1 MGAMTYFMT
10 QIILKQG
17 TRGDHGFMRE
27 VGVVGEGLKECL
39 ELEVRSERVRW
50 PLCGELLQFASDG
63 FGGHWESRH
72 AWEDQ
77 RSFKLMQNGA
87 WSCPGFAWDN
97 PTDHFG
103 TYLPSFNFP
112 RTATIR
118 RKKSSWVNARPSLGK
133 FYTLA
138 FIGDTAGV
146 GLLVLEDRG
155 LTSPAE
161 QIQGANGIPEPAS
174 LGDICIG
181 SAFDISSFLR
191 WARYRPDHRDSGI
204 RLATFTS
211 MCCTLISHHP
221 SLFATCTWSP
231 HQTRG
236 VNKLLFFASTRITSA
251 VPPDPPLGG
260 SRPRRPDR
268 AQEIIT
274 TTATVLVIPP

>member
-1 MGAMTYFMT
+1 MTYFMT

-50 PLCGELLQFASDG
+50 PLCGELLQLASDG

-118 RKKSSWVNARPSLGK
+118 RKKILVGERQTVVGKILHIGLYWRHRGRGTARARRLRS
-133 FYTLA
+133 
-138 FIGDTAGV
+138 
-146 GLLVLEDRG
+146 
-155 LTSPAE
+155 
-161 QIQGANGIPEPAS
+161 
-174 LGDICIG
+174 
-181 SAFDISSFLR
+181 DISS
-191 WARYRPDHRDSGI
+191 
-204 RLATFTS
+204 
-211 MCCTLISHHP
+211 
-221 SLFATCTWSP
+221 
-231 HQTRG
+231 
-236 VNKLLFFASTRITSA
+236 
-251 VPPDPPLGG
+251 
-260 SRPRRPDR
+260 
-268 AQEIIT
+268 
-274 TTATVLVIPP
+274 